1 MTEGLY
7 GTGEARPPGPAE
19 PAFDAGMP
27 VSSPGAGGMT
37 GSTAGPQSTADTA
50 KEQAK
55 DVAQQ
60 GVEGGKHVAAVAA
73 DQAKEVASETGRQAS
88 ALFQQARSELAEQLS
103 SQQGRVADQLHSI
116 SKEFGSMASRSEE
129 DGLAKDL
136 AQQASQRVGTVAH
149 WLEDR
154 EPGALVDELRR
165 FARNRPGTF
174 LAMAAGLGLV
184 AGRMTR
190 GVRAGAQE
198 EEMAAASAGYPS
210 SGAGHPAPSPVYPAT
225 SPVYPSQGTYPA
237 PTPVYPS
244 PGSAYPSPGSGYAG
258 QDAGYAGQGA
268 GYPGQS
274 QGAGYPGQ
282 SQAAGYPAQGAG
294 ADVWADPTVP
304 GYSPEAT
311 ASPETGL
318 DGPHAP
324 HGHESGSAR

>member
-1 MTEGLY
+1 
-7 GTGEARPPGPAE
+7 
-19 PAFDAGMP
+19 
-27 VSSPGAGGMT
+27 MT

-50 KEQAK
+50 REQAK

-73 DQAKEVASETGRQAS
+73 DQAKEVASETARQAS
-88 ALFQQARSELAEQLS
+88 ALFEQARSELAEQLS
-103 SQQGRVADQLHSI
+103 SQQGRVADQLHSL

-174 LAMAAGLGLV
+174 LAVAAGLGLV

-198 EEMAAASAGYPS
+198 EELSAPSASFPS
-210 SGAGHPAPSPVYPAT
+210 SGAGYPASGPGDPAT
-225 SPVYPSQGTYPA
+225 SPVYPASSPGYATSPVYPS
-237 PTPVYPS
+237 PGSVYPS

-258 QDAGYAGQGA
+258 QGA

-274 QGAGYPGQ
+274 QGAGYPD
-282 SQAAGYPAQGAG
+282 QGAA
-294 ADVWADPTVP
+294 ADAWADPTVP
-304 GYSPEAT
+304 VYLPDAS
-311 ASPETGL
+311 ASPVTGL
-318 DGPHAP
+318 DDPQAR

>member
-1 MTEGLY
+1 
-7 GTGEARPPGPAE
+7 
-19 PAFDAGMP
+19 
-27 VSSPGAGGMT
+27 
-37 GSTAGPQSTADTA
+37 
-50 KEQAK
+50 
-55 DVAQQ
+55 
-60 GVEGGKHVAAVAA
+60 
-73 DQAKEVASETGRQAS
+73 
-88 ALFQQARSELAEQLS
+88 
-103 SQQGRVADQLHSI
+103 
-116 SKEFGSMASRSEE
+116 MASRSEE

-210 SGAGHPAPSPVYPAT
+210 SGAGYPAPSPVYPAT

-237 PTPVYPS
+237 PTPAYPS

-282 SQAAGYPAQGAG
+282 SQGAGYPAQGAG